1 MHGKDGTLRT
11 AEGFLYKGDFMD
23 GKYHGEGTMVQPDG
37 RIYKGEWAFGKQE
50 GFGVQTL
57 KCGKP
62 VQGQWR
68 QGKRITWVEGI
79 KTEEEE
85 GHGKEDGH
93 KCDEFNDID

>member
-11 AEGFLYKGDFMD
+11 AEGVLYKGDFMD

-37 RIYKGEWAFGKQE
+37 RIYKGEWAFGKQD

-79 KTEEEE
+79 KTEEE

-93 KCDEFNDID
+93 